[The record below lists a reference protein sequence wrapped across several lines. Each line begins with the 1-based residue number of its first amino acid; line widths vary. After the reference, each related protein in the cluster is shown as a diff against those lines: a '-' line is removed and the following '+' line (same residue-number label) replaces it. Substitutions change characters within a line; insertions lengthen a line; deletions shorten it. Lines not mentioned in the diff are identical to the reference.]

1 MCGFGDV
8 RIIEIKNPC
17 CGVAGIFFVGLAKEE
32 LTYCLINFAVN
43 CLLKVLITT
52 KYKPEDRVWTSSF
65 IAFSPVLRNF
75 SKACT
80 LTPVAA

>member
-52 KYKPEDRVWTSSF
+52 K
-65 IAFSPVLRNF
+65 
-75 SKACT
+75 
-80 LTPVAA
+80 